1 MNLPFLD
8 WSLIIAYFVFALV
21 VGLYFSKKAGKNIE
35 SYFISS
41 RTLPWW
47 IAGTSMVA
55 TTFAA
60 DTPLAV
66 TEIVAKNGIAGNWL
80 WWNFVFGGMLT
91 VFLFAKLWRRS
102 EVITDIEFT
111 EVRYSGKPA
120 AILRGFRA
128 LYLGLPINCI
138 IMGWVILAMASIL
151 EVALAFSKWQA
162 IVISLII
169 AVFYSVLSGFWGV
182 VATDFL
188 QFIIAMVG
196 SISLAI
202 ISVSHIG
209 GMQALKSKVLS
220 THPEALNFFPKIG
233 SVTMPILTFF
243 IYVAVQWWSTWYPGA
258 EPGGGGYVA
267 QRMFATKNEK
277 HAVFSTLWFN
287 IAHYALRPWPWILV
301 ALVSLIV
308 YPDLADP
315 KMGFPK
321 MMMDFLPVGLKGLMI
336 AAFFAA
342 FMSTI
347 DTHLNW
353 GASYMVNDFYKR
365 FIKKEAKSS
374 HYVFVS
380 RITVILIM
388 ALAGITAFWMES
400 IKGAWELLLAIG
412 AGTGLVYILR
422 WYWWRINAWSEIAA
436 MVSSFATAMILLKF
450 TPLGASGDLNWAY
463 RILITVAITT
473 VIWLLVTFLTQPV
486 SKEHLIHFYKK
497 VIPGG
502 FWRPIREELKEAE
515 SKTKILPDI
524 INWLLGTILVY
535 SALFGIG
542 KIILLESKAGIIFL
556 LVSVL
561 SAFALYKNVTRSRFI
576 YEWKKSKN

>member
-8 WSLIIAYFVFALV
+8 WSFIIAYFIFAFG

-35 SYFISS
+35 SFFISG

-60 DTPLAV
+60 DTPLAI

-111 EVRYSGKPA
+111 EVRYCGKPA

-151 EVALAFSKWQA
+151 EVALAFPKWQA

-182 VATDFL
+182 VATDFI

-202 ISVSHIG
+202 ISVNHIG
-209 GMQALKSKVLS
+209 GMEALKSKVL
-220 THPEALNFFPKIG
+220 TVHPEALNFFPKIG

-267 QRMFATKNEK
+267 QRMFATKNER

-301 ALVSLIV
+301 ALASLVV
-308 YPDLADP
+308 YPDLSDP
-315 KMGFPK
+315 KIGYPK

-336 AAFFAA
+336 ASLFAA

-353 GASYMVNDFYKR
+353 GASYIVNDFYKR
-365 FIKKEAKSS
+365 FIKKDAKSS

-380 RITVILIM
+380 RIAVVLIM
-388 ALAGITAFWMES
+388 ALAGFTAYWMES
-400 IKGAWELLLAIG
+400 IKGAWELLLSIG

-463 RILITVAITT
+463 RILITVVITT
-473 VIWLLVTFLTQPV
+473 LVWLLITFLTQPV
-486 SKEHLIHFYKK
+486 NKEHLIHFYKK
-497 VIPGG
+497 VMPGG
-502 FWRPIREELKEAE
+502 LWRPIGGELKGAD

-542 KIILLESKAGIIFL
+542 KVILLELKMGIVYLIISVISAL
-556 LVSVL
+556 L
-561 SAFALYKNVTRSRFI
+561 LYKNTSKRRI
-576 YEWKKSKN
+576 YT

>member
-1 MNLPFLD
+1 MNLPFID
-8 WSLIIAYFVFALV
+8 WSLIIAYFIFALG
-21 VGLYFSKKAGKNIE
+21 VGFYFSKKSGKNIE
-35 SYFISS
+35 NYFISG

-80 WWNFVFGGMLT
+80 WWNMLLGGMLT
-91 VFLFAKLWRRS
+91 VFLFAKRWRRA

-138 IMGWVILAMASIL
+138 IMGWVIIAMASIM
-151 EVALAFSKWQA
+151 EVTFSFPKWQA
-162 IVISLII
+162 IAVALII

-182 VATDFL
+182 VSTDFL

-196 SISLAI
+196 SISLAV
-202 ISVSHIG
+202 ISVKHVG
-209 GMQALKSKVLS
+209 GIEALKSKVVS
-220 THPEALNFFPKIG
+220 IHPDALNFFPEIG
-233 SVTMPILTFF
+233 SATIPILTFF
-243 IYVAVQWWSTWYPGA
+243 VYVAVQWWSTWYPGA
-258 EPGGGGYVA
+258 EPGGGGYIA

-301 ALVSLIV
+301 ALVSLVV

-315 KMGFPK
+315 KIGYPK
-321 MMMDFLPVGLKGLMI
+321 MMMDFLPMGLKGLMI
-336 AAFFAA
+336 ASFFAA

-347 DTHLNW
+347 DTQLNW
-353 GASYMVNDFYKR
+353 GTSYIVNDFYKR
-365 FIKKEAKSS
+365 FIKRNAKSS
-374 HYVFVS
+374 HYVLVS
-380 RITVILIM
+380 RITVVLIM
-388 ALAGITAFWMES
+388 VLGGFTAYWMDS

-436 MVSSFATAMILLKF
+436 MTSSLIVAVFLLKF
-450 TPLGASGDLNWAY
+450 TPLGEEGDLNWAY
-463 RILITVAITT
+463 RMLITVGITT
-473 VIWLLVTFLTQPV
+473 LIWLLVTFLTRPV
-486 SKEHLIHFYKK
+486 EREHLIRFYKK
-497 VIPGG
+497 IAPGG
-502 FWRPIREELKEAE
+502 SWKPVREETKEAKVRV
-515 SKTKILPDI
+515 SIFTDIL
-524 INWLLGTILVY
+524 NWLIGTILVY
-535 SALFGIG
+535 SALFGTG
-542 KIILLESKAGIIFL
+542 KIILLEFKTGAIFL
-556 LVSVL
+556 AISVI
-561 SAFALYKNVTRSRFI
+561 SGFALYKNISR
-576 YEWKKSKN
+576 KRAD

>member
-1 MNLPFLD
+1 MNLPLID
-8 WSLIIAYFVFALV
+8 WSFIIAYFIFALG

-35 SYFISS
+35 SYFLSG

-91 VFLFAKLWRRS
+91 VFLYAKLWRRS
-102 EVITDIEFT
+102 EVITDIELT
-111 EVRYSGKPA
+111 EVRYSGSPA

-151 EVALAFSKWQA
+151 EVTLAFPKWQA
-162 IVISLII
+162 IVASLII
-169 AVFYSVLSGFWGV
+169 AVIYSVLSGFWGV
-182 VATDFL
+182 VVTDFL

-202 ISVSHIG
+202 ISVNHVG
-209 GMQALKSKVLS
+209 GIEALKSKVVAV
-220 THPEALNFFPKIG
+220 HPDALNFFPKIG
-233 SVTMPILTFF
+233 LTTLPFLTFF
-243 IYVAVQWWSTWYPGA
+243 VYIAVQWWSTWYPGA

-267 QRMFATKNEK
+267 QRMFAARNEK

-301 ALVSLIV
+301 ALVSLVV
-308 YPDLADP
+308 YPNLADP
-315 KMGFPK
+315 KLGYPK

-353 GASYMVNDFYKR
+353 GASYLVNDFYKR
-365 FIKKEAKSS
+365 FIKKGAKSS
-374 HYVFVS
+374 HYILVS
-380 RITVILIM
+380 RIAVVLIM
-388 ALAGITAFWMES
+388 VLAGFTAYWMES
-400 IKGAWELLLAIG
+400 IKDAWELLLAIG

-422 WYWWRINAWSEIAA
+422 WYWWRINAWSEISA
-436 MVSSFATAMILLKF
+436 MVSSFVIAITLIKF
-450 TPLGASGDLNWAY
+450 TPLGEDGDLNWAY
-463 RILITVAITT
+463 RMLITVGITT
-473 VIWLLVTFLTQPV
+473 CIWLIVTFLTKPV
-486 SKEHLIHFYKK
+486 DKEHLTRFYKK
-497 VIPGG
+497 IMPGG
-502 FWRPIREELKEAE
+502 FWKPFRSEIKSA
-515 SKTKILPDI
+515 KIKISSDI
-524 INWLLGTILVY
+524 VRWLLGTILVY

-542 KIILLESKAGIIFL
+542 KIILLEAETGIGFL
-556 LVSVL
+556 LISVI
-561 SAFALYKNVTRSRFI
+561 SGFALYKNI
-576 YEWKKSKN
+576 LKKPI

>member
-1 MNLPFLD
+1 MNLPFID
-8 WSLIIAYFVFALV
+8 WSLIIAYFIFALG
-21 VGLYFSKKAGKNIE
+21 VGFYFSKKSGKNIE
-35 SYFISS
+35 NYFISG

-80 WWNFVFGGMLT
+80 WWNMLLGGMLT
-91 VFLFAKLWRRS
+91 VFLFAKRWRRA

-138 IMGWVILAMASIL
+138 IMGWVIIAMASIM
-151 EVALAFSKWQA
+151 EVTFSFPKWQA
-162 IVISLII
+162 IAVALII
-169 AVFYSVLSGFWGV
+169 AAFYSILSGFWGV
-182 VATDFL
+182 VSTDFL

-196 SISLAI
+196 SISLAV
-202 ISVSHIG
+202 ISVKHVG
-209 GMQALKSKVLS
+209 GIEALKSKVVS
-220 THPEALNFFPKIG
+220 IHPGALNFFPEIG
-233 SVTMPILTFF
+233 SATIPILTFF
-243 IYVAVQWWSTWYPGA
+243 VYVAVQWWSTWYPGA
-258 EPGGGGYVA
+258 EPGGGGYIA

-301 ALVSLIV
+301 ALVSLVV

-315 KMGFPK
+315 KIGYPK
-321 MMMDFLPVGLKGLMI
+321 MMMDFLPMGLKGLMI
-336 AAFFAA
+336 ASFFAA

-347 DTHLNW
+347 DTQLNW
-353 GASYMVNDFYKR
+353 GTSYIVNDFYKR
-365 FIKKEAKSS
+365 FIKRNAKSS
-374 HYVFVS
+374 HYVLVS
-380 RITVILIM
+380 RITVVLIM
-388 ALAGITAFWMES
+388 VLGGFTAYWMDS

-436 MVSSFATAMILLKF
+436 MTSSLIVAVFLLKF
-450 TPLGASGDLNWAY
+450 TPLGEEGDLNWAY
-463 RILITVAITT
+463 RMLITVGITT
-473 VIWLLVTFLTQPV
+473 LIWLLVTFLTRPV
-486 SKEHLIHFYKK
+486 EREHLIRFYKK
-497 VIPGG
+497 IAPGG
-502 FWRPIREELKEAE
+502 SWKPVREEIKEA
-515 SKTKILPDI
+515 KARVTIFTDIL
-524 INWLLGTILVY
+524 NWLIGTILVY
-535 SALFGIG
+535 SALFGMG
-542 KIILLESKAGIIFL
+542 KIILLEFKTGAIFL
-556 LVSVL
+556 AISVI
-561 SAFALYKNVTRSRFI
+561 SGFALYKNISR
-576 YEWKKSKN
+576 KRAD

>member
-1 MNLPFLD
+1 MNLSLID
-8 WSLIIAYFVFALV
+8 WSFIIAYFIFALG
-21 VGLYFSKKAGKNIE
+21 VGLYFSKKAGKNME
-35 SYFISS
+35 SFFISD

-80 WWNFVFGGMLT
+80 WWNFVLGGMLT
-91 VFLFAKLWRRS
+91 VFLFAKRWRRS

-111 EVRYSGKPA
+111 ELRYAGTPA

-128 LYLGLPINCI
+128 FYLGLPINCI

-151 EVALAFSKWQA
+151 EVILAFPKWQA
-162 IVISLII
+162 ILISLII
-169 AVFYSVLSGFWGV
+169 AIFYSVLSGFWGV
-182 VATDFL
+182 VATDFI
-188 QFIIAMVG
+188 QFFIAMSG

-202 ISVSHIG
+202 ISVHRVG
-209 GMQALKSKVLS
+209 GIEALKLKVAS
-220 THPEALNFFPKIG
+220 THPEVLNFLPRVG
-233 SVTMPILTFF
+233 SVTIPILTFF
-243 IYVAVQWWSTWYPGA
+243 VYIAVQWWSTWYPGA

-267 QRMFATKNEK
+267 QRIFSTKNEK
-277 HAVFSTLWFN
+277 HALFSTLWFN

-308 YPDLADP
+308 YPNLADP
-315 KMGFPK
+315 KMGYPK
-321 MMMDFLPVGLKGLMI
+321 MMMTFLPIGLKGLMI

-353 GASYMVNDFYKR
+353 GASYIVNDFYKR

-374 HYVFVS
+374 HYVFIS

-388 ALAGITAFWMES
+388 VLAGLTAYWMES
-400 IKGAWELLLAIG
+400 IKGSWELLLAIG

-436 MVSSFATAMILLKF
+436 MTSSFVIALTLIKF
-450 TPLGASGDLNWAY
+450 TSLGEEGDLNWAY
-463 RILITVAITT
+463 RMLITVGLTT
-473 VIWLLVTFLTQPV
+473 LIWLLVTFLTQPV
-486 SKEHLIHFYKK
+486 CKEHLIRFHQK
-497 VIPGG
+497 IMPGG
-502 FWRPIREELKEAE
+502 SWKPIRNEIKGVKV
-515 SKTKILPDI
+515 KTKIFPDI
-524 INWLLGTILVY
+524 LNWLLGTILVY

-542 KIILLESKAGIIFL
+542 KVILLELEQGVVFL
-556 LVSVL
+556 TISVISSFFL
-561 SAFALYKNVTRSRFI
+561 HRNIS
-576 YEWKKSKN
+576 KSKIY